1 MKLLLLPN
9 LLSEESSHELFLP
22 PIVKEVVAGI
32 QGIFAESEKE
42 ARRYLKRFLPHF
54 REIPIKLLNEHT
66 KESELKELLAPV
78 LNGQTWG
85 IISDAGLPCL
95 ADPGHQL
102 VALAHR
108 FGIEVE
114 AFLGPSS
121 LILGLMLSGLSAQR
135 FAFHGYLPQQEL
147 DLKMQIRKLEQQS
160 EKEDMTQLFI
170 ETPYRNQKML
180 ETLLATLKDKTTLC
194 VAWDLTMPSQKV
206 ISQPI
211 STWKKMTPPQI
222 QKKPTIFVFKG

>member
-1 MKLLLLPN
+1 MKLILLPN
-9 LLSEESSHELFLP
+9 LLNEESSHELFLP
-22 PIVKEVVAGI
+22 PIVKEAMAGI

-66 KESELKELLAPV
+66 QKNALKELLAPV
-78 LNGQTWG
+78 LNKQTWG

-102 VALAHR
+102 VALAHSY
-108 FGIEVE
+108 GIEVE

-121 LILGLMLSGLSAQR
+121 LILGLMLSGLPAQR
-135 FAFHGYLPQQEL
+135 FAFHGYLPQQEC
-147 DLKMQIRKLEQQS
+147 DLKTQLRKLEQQ
-160 EKEDMTQLFI
+160 EDTTQLFI

-180 ETLLATLKDKTTLC
+180 ETLLTTLKDKTTLC
-194 VAWDLTMPSQKV
+194 VAWDLTMPSQQV
-206 ISQPI
+206 VSQPV
-211 STWKKMTPPQI
+211 STWKKMTLPQI
-222 QKKPTIFVFKG
+222 HKKPAVFVFKG